1 MSGQDIRWIQRL
13 RSFSKAF
20 GQLRAAVQLAGQRRL
35 SRLEEQ
41 GMIQAFE
48 FTHEQ
53 AWNTLKDF
61 MEDRGTKKLY
71 GSKDV
76 TREAFRLGLIEDGEI
91 WMKMVESR
99 NLTSHTYDETTAAQI
114 ASAVVDTYFAEFEL
128 LLEKMEKIE
137 ADESE

>member
-1 MSGQDIRWIQRL
+1 MSGQDIRWVQRL

-20 GQLRAAVQLAGQRRL
+20 GQLREAVQLAGQRRL

-76 TREAFRLGLIEDGEI
+76 TREAFKLGLIEDGEI

-114 ASAVVDTYFAEFEL
+114 ASSIVDTYFAGFEL
-128 LLEKMEKIE
+128 LLEKMEKLD